1 LSEAFHR
8 VSRLVEQVLQAAS
21 QHNNSLC
28 FLARI
33 ASGVHSAAEVGSM
46 DLAKVLIE
54 DGIISSH

>member
-1 LSEAFHR
+1 
-8 VSRLVEQVLQAAS
+8 VLQAAS